1 MMRDFGEEKALNQS
15 PFFTGLNGFDSDPVL
30 LRLCRHLPEEIQDSL
45 RELGE
50 WTGSSEAIEL
60 AQLANSEIPRLK
72 THDAKGNR
80 LDVVQFH
87 PAWHSLME
95 KSVSFG
101 LHCSVWDDDEREK
114 GYRNFTRAV
123 RYILMA
129 ATDCGHLCPMTMTN
143 ASVGALRAAPDL
155 LSQWL
160 PKITSRR
167 YDGSQ
172 KPVEE
177 KTGVQIGMGMT
188 EKQGG
193 TDLRANISRAKK
205 DGNRGWRI
213 NGHKWFM
220 SAPMGDA
227 FLILAHIDEPDAL
240 EKPEEGNR
248 ERFSGQPSCFLVP
261 RLLPDG
267 SKNGLNFLR
276 LKDKLG
282 NRSNA
287 SSEVEFNN
295 SLAEIIGEPGKGLRV
310 ILEMVTLTRLDCAT
324 ASAGLMRAAL
334 AEAVFHCRHREVF
347 GKKLIDQ
354 PIMTGVLADM
364 GLDVA
369 GAVALSLRLAR
380 SFDLASSSKA
390 EAAYARL
397 MTPAIK
403 YWICKSAP
411 VLIGEAMECL
421 GGNGYVEEGNLARHY
436 REAPVNSIWEGSGNV
451 MCLDVLR
458 VLIKN
463 PENLA
468 VVLDMLAGD
477 LGEAGGQIIDELRRG
492 AANFVENE
500 GMARIFVERL
510 AMGGAAAELL
520 RSVDYGLAAAFID
533 TRLNGRWRATYG
545 MLPPDFN
552 AREIVEFICPENKAH
567 VVLQ

>member
-1 MMRDFGEEKALNQS
+1 MKNSNNNLSLPKGEESLNQS
-15 PFFTGLNGFDSDPVL
+15 PFFLGHNAFTNDPVL
-30 LRLCRHLPEEIQDSL
+30 LRLCKDLPTDVLNSL
-45 RELGE
+45 EELGK
-50 WTGSSEAIEL
+50 WTGSAEANEL
-60 AQLANSEIPRLK
+60 ARLANTEIPKLK
-72 THDAKGNR
+72 THDSKGNR

-87 PAWHSLME
+87 PAWHALME
-95 KSVSFG
+95 KSVSYG
-101 LHCSVWDDDEREK
+101 LHCSVWDKDEKEK
-114 GYRNFTRAV
+114 GQRNFVRAV

-143 ASVGALRAAPDL
+143 ASVGALKAAPDL
-155 LSQWL
+155 LAQWL
-160 PKITSRR
+160 PKILSRQ

-172 KPVEE
+172 KSAAE
-177 KTGVQIGMGMT
+177 KPGVQIGMGMT

-193 TDLRANISRAKK
+193 TDLRANISKAKE

-227 FLILAHIDEPDAL
+227 FLILAHDVDSTATEESK
-240 EKPEEGNR
+240 EKPL
-248 ERFSGQPSCFLVP
+248 GQPSCFLVP

-267 SKNGLNFLR
+267 SKNGLNFVR

-295 SLAEIIGEPGKGLRV
+295 SLAMIVGKPGKGLRV

-354 PIMTGVLADM
+354 PIMSRVLADM
-364 GLDVA
+364 SLDVA
-369 GAVALSLRLAR
+369 GAVALSLRLSR
-380 SFDLASSSKA
+380 SFDLASSNEA

-403 YWICKSAP
+403 YWVCKSAP

-421 GGNGYVEEGNLARHY
+421 GGNGYVEEGNLARQY

-458 VLIKN
+458 VLKKTPQIL
-463 PENLA
+463 ET
-468 VVLDMLAGD
+468 VLDMLADD
-477 LGEAGGQIIDELRRG
+477 LGESGGKIIAQLRRD
-492 AANFVENE
+492 AVETVKDE
-500 GMARIFVERL
+500 GLARIFVEKL
-510 AMGGAAAELL
+510 ALSAAAAEL
-520 RSVDYGLAAAFID
+520 SHSIDTGLADAFMT
-533 TRLNGRWRATYG
+533 TRLEGRWRATYG
-545 MLPPDFN
+545 MLPSGFD
-552 AREIVEFICPENKAH
+552 AKEIVEFICPEN
-567 VVLQ
+567 